1 MNFNRERA
9 TEILLV
15 VGFCAFLFFYHLG
28 AFGLVGAD
36 EPRYAQVAREMLS
49 RHDWVTPILNGV
61 PWLEKPI
68 LYYWGAML
76 SYSVFGVV
84 DWAARVPTAALATLM
99 IAAVYLFASRF
110 RPGMRLDAALMTASG
125 AMVFAMARAAST
137 DMPLTACFTI
147 SLLAWFAWYASG
159 NRAYLLA
166 FYAVNAAAM
175 LAKGPVAPVL
185 AAVIICVFS
194 FAVRRPKL
202 ILQSLWIPG
211 IVAFIAV
218 AAPWYVLVQLRT
230 PQFARVFFLQQNLAR
245 FGTNLYHHKQPF
257 WYYLPV
263 ALLATVPWVALVI
276 ASVVG
281 VIVEW
286 KAQSWR
292 ARDGEDALPTFL
304 LIWAAVPLLFF
315 SASTSK
321 LPAYILP
328 AIPPL
333 LLLAADWMHRRV
345 DEDSR
350 LPLWLAA
357 AHAVIVAI
365 LAGVTVMS
373 STWFLKR
380 PANSQLLI
388 TASMAGAIVFLGAAI
403 MLAVRGWQFMR
414 FVTLAPLILCLGFIL
429 RTQSPIV
436 DHTQSSRPLAEM
448 IGALGYPADQDV
460 ALFGTKRE
468 LEYGLMFYRDRHVR
482 VYAPLEPNQP
492 ETVGIPEKMHLVI
505 IREGMR
511 DKLAAALPGR
521 NIAFAGYYRPQ
532 HLELYAVGAQH

>member
-1 MNFNRERA
+1 MNLTKERM

-28 AFGLVGAD
+28 AFGLIGAD

-49 RHDWVTPILNGV
+49 RHDWVTPILDGV

-76 SYSVFGVV
+76 SYSALGVS
-84 DWAARVPTAALATLM
+84 DWAARVPVAVLATMM
-99 IAAVYLFASRF
+99 IAAVYLFAARF
-110 RPGMRLDAALMTASG
+110 RPTMRLDAALMTASG

-147 SLLAWFAWYASG
+147 SLLGWFAWYASG
-159 NRAYLLA
+159 NRAYLLV
-166 FYAVNAAAM
+166 FYVANAAAM

-185 AAVIICVFS
+185 AVAIICAFT
-194 FAVRRPKL
+194 FAVRRPRL
-202 ILQSLWIPG
+202 ILESLWIPG
-211 IVAFIAV
+211 IIAFLAV
-218 AAPWYVLVQLRT
+218 AMPWYALVQMHT

-245 FGTNLYHHKQPF
+245 FGTNMYHHKQPF

-263 ALLATVPWVALVI
+263 VLLATVPWVALVI
-276 ASVVG
+276 PAIVSAVG
-281 VIVEW
+281 EW
-286 KAQSWR
+286 SDEAWR
-292 ARDGEDALPTFL
+292 EQGGEEALPIFL

-315 SASTSK
+315 SISTSK

-333 LLLAADWMHRRV
+333 LVLAADWMHRRA
-345 DEDSR
+345 EYDSR

-357 AHAVIVAI
+357 AHAVVLAI

-373 STWFLKR
+373 STWLLKR
-380 PANSQLLI
+380 PANAQLLI
-388 TASMAGAIVFLGAAI
+388 TASMAGAIVFLGAA
-403 MLAVRGWQFMR
+403 LALSLRGWQLVR
-414 FVTLAPLILCLGFIL
+414 FITLAPLILCLGFIL
-429 RTQSPIV
+429 RTQSQTV
-436 DHTQSSRPLAEM
+436 DRTQSVRPVAAM
-448 IGALGYPADQDV
+448 ISELGFPADQNV
-460 ALFGTKRE
+460 ALFGTRRE
-468 LEYGLMFYRDRHVR
+468 LEYGLMFYRDRHVS
-482 VYAPLEPNQP
+482 VYAPIEPNQP
-492 ETVGIPEKMHLVI
+492 ETVGIPPTTHLVI

-511 DKLAAALPGR
+511 DKLVAALPSR
-521 NIAFAGYYRPQ
+521 SIAFAGYYRPQ